1 MPAKLSAYHLALA
14 AQLLHVALCIVW
26 NAVGLWQQAHGTQTI
41 GPTASFGTIV
51 LVVLLGAGL
60 VAFLRK
66 GAENAYFLL
75 SLVGLLMSALAIFGG
90 FTKDSSNW
98 PSEFWRWAGITVNAV
113 GVLGFVLVFGAFHS
127 RKLSPKLMAH
137 P

>member
-1 MPAKLSAYHLALA
+1 MPTMHSAYRLALA
-14 AQLLHVALCIVW
+14 AQLLHVALCVVW

-41 GPTASFGTIV
+41 GPTASFGAIV
-51 LVVLLGAGL
+51 LVLLLGTAL

-66 GAENAYFLL
+66 GAETAYILL
-75 SLVGLLMSALAIFGG
+75 SLLGLLMSALAIYGG

-98 PSEFWRWAGITVNAV
+98 PSEFWRWAGIAVNAV
-113 GVLGFVLVFGAFHS
+113 GVLGFVLALGTFHS
-127 RKLSPKLMAH
+127 RNISRKNITH